1 MQESNSLAWHLPALG
16 DAHARQS
23 SRPTWGN
30 RRDAS
35 SGPSGNKDRP
45 VLVILVA
52 STALVVICFALVY
65 LGFVKV

>member
-1 MQESNSLAWHLPALG
+1 MQDNHQDIHGEIVETPVQ
-16 DAHARQS
+16 ARQ
-23 SRPTWGN
+23 GY
-30 RRDAS
+30 
-35 SGPSGNKDRP
+35 KDRP